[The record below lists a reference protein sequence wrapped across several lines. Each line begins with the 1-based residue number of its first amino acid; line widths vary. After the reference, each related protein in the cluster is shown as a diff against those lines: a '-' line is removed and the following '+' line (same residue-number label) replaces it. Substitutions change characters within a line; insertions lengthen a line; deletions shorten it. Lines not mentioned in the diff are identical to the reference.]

1 MEQSAFFAK
10 TIMSYN
16 EIVYDD
22 GDSYKGEW
30 SADGKVMHLNMKR

>member
-1 MEQSAFFAK
+1 MAG
-10 TIMSYN
+10 YH

-30 SADGKVMHLNMKR
+30 SADGKVMTVASLYNGEK